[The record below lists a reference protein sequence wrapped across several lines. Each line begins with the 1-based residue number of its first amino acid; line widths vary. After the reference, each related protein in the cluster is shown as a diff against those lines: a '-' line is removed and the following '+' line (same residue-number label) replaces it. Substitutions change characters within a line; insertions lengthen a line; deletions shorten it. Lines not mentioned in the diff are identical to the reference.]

1 MLTKHAVLL
10 VGGFELA
17 VSRPSRPVNLFP
29 GHYLAFLAHV
39 LFLCPCMEMCSLR
52 MRIAEQFSDFI
63 MSDRVY
69 IGDN

>member
-29 GHYLAFLAHV
+29 GHYLAFFGACPLFMPLHGNV
-39 LFLCPCMEMCSLR
+39 LFENENCR
-52 MRIAEQFSDFI
+52 AI
-63 MSDRVY
+63 
-69 IGDN
+69 